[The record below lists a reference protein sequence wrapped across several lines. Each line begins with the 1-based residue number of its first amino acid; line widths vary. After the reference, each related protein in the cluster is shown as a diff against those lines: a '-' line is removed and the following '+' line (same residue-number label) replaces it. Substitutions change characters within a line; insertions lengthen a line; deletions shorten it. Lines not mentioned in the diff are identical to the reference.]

1 MDENLAATIVP
12 KADPTDKVAVFALL
26 TIFFLLSALTSAL
39 PSPDPLDQTED
50 LYNQSFINNG
60 DGAWMLTSS
69 ALVLLMTP
77 GVSFFYGG
85 MVDHKNII
93 STMYQRFVAYDF
105 HHLYST
111 IIRMNQ

>member
-1 MDENLAATIVP
+1 MDGNLAATVVP

-39 PSPDPLDQTED
+39 PSPNPLDQSD
-50 LYNQSFINNG
+50 DVDPNINNG

-77 GVSFFYGG
+77 GVSFFFGG

-93 STMYQRFVAYDF
+93 STMYQRLA
-105 HHLYST
+105 L
-111 IIRMNQ
+111 